1 MTSVLHLDD
10 VSLHRG
16 SHQIL
21 SHVSWTV
28 EEGQHDADRRVEGI
42 HGGQP

>member
-21 SHVSWTV
+21 SHVSWSV
-28 EEGQHDADRRVEGI
+28 DEGQHWVLDQG
-42 HGGQP
+42 